1 MEMIDVE
8 KKLIDLGERLGCAEV
23 CIENLSYRQTAIESL
38 TQSVQDIAISLREVV
53 LQTNANTE
61 QLKEMKDDTKKKKLL
76 CLVRCYWGNIGSSYN
91 LRCCGCSLIQKY

>member
-61 QLKEMKDDTKKKKLL
+61 QLKEMKDDTKKKNFYVW
-76 CLVRCYWGNIGSSYN
+76 CVVIGGILGAVITYVVAAV
-91 LRCCGCSLIQKY
+91 L